1 MRGVV
6 ATRTGRVTVTGS
18 RRVFLAKRT
27 LFISKYIIFTL
38 HYQALEVPRIE
49 DATMGVSQTG
59 EFPYSDGN

>member
-18 RRVFLAKRT
+18 RGVFLAKKA
-27 LFISKYIIFTL
+27 LFIRKYIIFTL
-38 HYQALEVPRIE
+38 QYQVLEVPLIE